1 MGFGEEEYGF
11 DVGESVVDAGDV
23 SFVLEVFDRS
33 DAAEHKARPD
43 AQRQVGGQIVVGL
56 DRDARLGGI
65 DTADGFD
72 ALGGGEKRA
81 FVDVVAHAHH
91 HPIEEREGA
100 SHDAGVPDGERV
112 EAAGKEGHFF
122 GTRRGGVVRCRGG
135 GGRGSG
141 HGG

>member
-23 SFVLEVFDRS
+23 SFVLKVFDRS
-33 DAAEHKARPD
+33 DAAEHKAGPD

-72 ALGGGEKRA
+72 ALGGVKTS
-81 FVDVVAHAHH
+81 V
-91 HPIEEREGA
+91 
-100 SHDAGVPDGERV
+100 
-112 EAAGKEGHFF
+112 
-122 GTRRGGVVRCRGG
+122 C
-135 GGRGSG
+135 
-141 HGG
+141 